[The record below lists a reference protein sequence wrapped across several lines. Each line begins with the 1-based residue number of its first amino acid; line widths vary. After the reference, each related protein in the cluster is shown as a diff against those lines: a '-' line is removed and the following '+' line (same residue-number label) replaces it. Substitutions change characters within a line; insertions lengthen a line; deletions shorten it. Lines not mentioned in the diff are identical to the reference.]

1 MPHPTRIASALADP
15 ERLELYARVIVAGAA
30 GVPAEEVAAAGPVA
44 ARHLARL
51 AAAGLVREEEGR
63 VEWVPDAFAAA
74 LRDQRPAEPRDPV
87 DDLFRDGRLV
97 SMPAR
102 RELRLNVLDRISRRL
117 FAPGAEYDE
126 KQVNALLRTC
136 FDDISALR
144 RYLVDE
150 GYLHRTD
157 DGRTY
162 RPTAR

>member
-1 MPHPTRIASALADP
+1 MPHPARIASALADP
-15 ERLELYARVIVAGAA
+15 ERLELYARVVVAGAT

-51 AAAGLVREEEGR
+51 AQAGLIREEDGR

-74 LRDQRPAEPRDPV
+74 VRDQRPAEPRDPV
-87 DDLFRDGRLV
+87 DELFRDGRLV

-102 RELRLNVLDRISRRL
+102 RETRLKVLDRIARRL
-117 FAPGAEYDE
+117 FVPGADYDE

-136 FDDISALR
+136 FDDTSALR

-150 GYLHRTD
+150 GRLDRTD
-157 DGRTY
+157 DGRVY
-162 RPTAR
+162 RLAAG